1 MIADRLKSCVRETD
15 MVARFGGDEF
25 AVLQEDVTSIVDTEA
40 LATKICRTI
49 AAPLSIDGNQI
60 HTGASIGIVPYQGD
74 IVDPEAMMTKADLAL
89 YRAKTEGRDRF
100 RFHIRELDD
109 EVRER
114 VMIGEG
120 LHSAIENE
128 ELELYYQPQVE
139 LKSGLLVGL
148 EALIR
153 WNHPERGL
161 LLPEQFIPIAESNGS
176 ILQIGQW
183 VIEQVCRQIAVW
195 QQQDIVPQVVAAN
208 ISAGQFKLASNL
220 DLVVAAALA
229 KYGIA
234 ADQLELELTESVLME
249 ATQRHSEEFER
260 LRRVGVRLAID
271 DFGSGYSSFDYL
283 RTFRATRN
291 VARLKIDRRFV
302 DGVTTDSDD
311 ATIVRA
317 IVGLASALGVE
328 VVAEGVETAEQR
340 DFLISAGCKFAQGY
354 HFGKPVPAAAA
365 TAILRRIHQPK
376 AKIG

>member
-1 MIADRLKSCVRETD
+1 
-15 MVARFGGDEF
+15 
-25 AVLQEDVTSIVDTEA
+25 
-40 LATKICRTI
+40 
-49 AAPLSIDGNQI
+49 
-60 HTGASIGIVPYQGD
+60 
-74 IVDPEAMMTKADLAL
+74 MMTKADLAL
-89 YRAKTEGRDRF
+89 YRAKTEGRNRF
-100 RFHIRELDD
+100 RFHIRELD
-109 EVRER
+109 EKVRER

-153 WNHPERGL
+153 WDHPERGL

-271 DFGSGYSSFDYL
+271 DFGTGYSSFDYL

-365 TAILRRIHQPK
+365 TAILRRNRQPK
-376 AKIG
+376 ANIG

>member
-1 MIADRLKSCVRETD
+1 M
-15 MVARFGGDEF
+15 
-25 AVLQEDVTSIVDTEA
+25 
-40 LATKICRTI
+40 
-49 AAPLSIDGNQI
+49 
-60 HTGASIGIVPYQGD
+60 
-74 IVDPEAMMTKADLAL
+74 
-89 YRAKTEGRDRF
+89 
-100 RFHIRELDD
+100 
-109 EVRER
+109 
-114 VMIGEG
+114 
-120 LHSAIENE
+120 
-128 ELELYYQPQVE
+128 
-139 LKSGLLVGL
+139 
-148 EALIR
+148 IR

-271 DFGSGYSSFDYL
+271 DFGTGYSSFDYL

-376 AKIG
+376 ANIG